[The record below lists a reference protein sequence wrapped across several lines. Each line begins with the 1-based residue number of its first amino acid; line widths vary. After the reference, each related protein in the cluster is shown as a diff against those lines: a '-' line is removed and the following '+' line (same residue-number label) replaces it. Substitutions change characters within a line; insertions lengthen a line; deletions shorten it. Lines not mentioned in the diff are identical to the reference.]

1 MISFLR
7 IEKLAAGIAD
17 KMNWIAAAAVTFTM
31 LLITADVALRFFRC
45 PIAGTYEIVGFMGAV
60 IISFALPFTSVQKGH
75 IAVDF
80 LMIRM
85 PWLARVIVNA
95 INALVCMVFFAVIAW
110 QSVKYARSLEASGE
124 VSATLQMPTYPFVYG
139 MAIGFGLL
147 VPVLFIEFIRQ
158 LKGAEIQ

>member
-7 IEKLAAGIAD
+7 IEKMTASITD
-17 KMNWIAAAAVTFTM
+17 KVNWIAASAVAFTM
-31 LLITADVALRFFRC
+31 FLITADVILRFFRC
-45 PIAGTYEIVGFMGAV
+45 PITGTYEIVGFMGTV
-60 IISFALPFTSVQKGH
+60 IISFALPYTSVQKGH

-80 LMIRM
+80 LIMKL

-110 QSVKYARSLEASGE
+110 HSVEYAQSLKASGE

-139 MAIGFGLL
+139 VAIGFALL

-158 LKGAEIQ
+158 LKGVEIQ